1 MTDLMK
7 NIDSKIQE
15 IISEVLN
22 IDKKEINNNSNSGNI
37 KNWDSLA
44 NFNIL
49 ISIEKKFSIKIKT
62 QDYSKLNNVKEII
75 SLVKT
80 FK

>member
-1 MTDLMK
+1 MG
-7 NIDSKIQE
+7 NIVNKIHE
-15 IISEVLN
+15 IVSEVLN
-22 IDKKEINNNSNSGNI
+22 IDKKEINNKSSSKNI
-37 KNWDSLA
+37 QNWDSLA

-62 QDYSKLNNVKEII
+62 QDYSKLNSVKEII

-80 FK
+80 FQ

>member
-1 MTDLMK
+1 MK
-7 NIDSKIQE
+7 NIVNKIHE
-15 IISEVLN
+15 IVSEVLN
-22 IDKKEINNNSNSGNI
+22 IDKKEINNSSSSKNI
-37 KNWDSLA
+37 QNWDSLA

-62 QDYSKLNNVKEII
+62 QDYSKLNSVKEII

-80 FK
+80 FNK

>member
-1 MTDLMK
+1 MK

-15 IISEVLN
+15 IVSEVLN
-22 IDKKEINNNSNSGNI
+22 IDRKKINNNSNSGNFQ
-37 KNWDSLA
+37 NWDSLA
-44 NFNIL
+44 TFNIL

>member
-1 MTDLMK
+1 MK

-15 IISEVLN
+15 IVSEVLN
-22 IDKKEINNNSNSGNI
+22 IDKKEINNNSKSGNFQ
-37 KNWDSLA
+37 NWDSLA

>member
-1 MTDLMK
+1 MK

-22 IDKKEINNNSNSGNI
+22 IDKKEINNNSKSGNFQ
-37 KNWDSLA
+37 NWDSLA

>member
-1 MTDLMK
+1 MK

-15 IISEVLN
+15 IVSEVLN
-22 IDKKEINNNSNSGNI
+22 IDRKEINNNSNSGNFQ
-37 KNWDSLA
+37 NWDSLA

-62 QDYSKLNNVKEII
+62 QDYSKLNNLKEIV

>member
-1 MTDLMK
+1 MK

-15 IISEVLN
+15 IVSEVLN
-22 IDKKEINNNSNSGNI
+22 IDKKEINNNSKSGNFQ
-37 KNWDSLA
+37 NWDSLA

-75 SLVKT
+75 SLIKT

>member
-1 MTDLMK
+1 ME
-7 NIDSKIQE
+7 NIVSKIHE
-15 IISEVLN
+15 IVSEVLN
-22 IDKKEINNNSNSGNI
+22 IEKKEINNSCSSKNI
-37 KNWDSLA
+37 QNWDSLA

-62 QDYSKLNNVKEII
+62 QDYSKLNSVKEII

-80 FK
+80 YNK

>member
-1 MTDLMK
+1 MK

-15 IISEVLN
+15 IVSEVLN
-22 IDKKEINNNSNSGNI
+22 IDRKEINNNSNSGNFQ
-37 KNWDSLA
+37 NWDSLA